1 MTALIVV
8 AASSRGGR
16 RIREVAVAATFGIT
30 QVFASRY
37 VGNVSGFGAIY
48 IIRRERARAPRMG
61 DHARDHRGRA
71 DGHRAPHA
79 RAAQAVAAAGLQD
92 RAVVQAVSDIA
103 AATGVQVV
111 AEGVETEAQREI
123 LLSINPDF
131 LAQGWLFAKALPVED
146 FEAWV
151 LEQQRLAVA

>member
-1 MTALIVV
+1 MDI
-8 AASSRGGR
+8 
-16 RIREVAVAATFGIT
+16 E
-30 QVFASRY
+30 
-37 VGNVSGFGAIY
+37 
-48 IIRRERARAPRMG
+48 
-61 DHARDHRGRA
+61 HR
-71 DGHRAPHA
+71 
-79 RAAQAVAAAGLQD
+79 RAAQAVAAEGLQD